1 MKYSFIIPAY
11 NAELYI
17 ERCLNS
23 ILSQTKTNWECI
35 IVNDGSN
42 DNTQGILDK
51 YVIKDNRF
59 KVFTQRNTGPGSA
72 RNFAIEQAVGDYVVF
87 VDSDDYIDCQY
98 IELLEKHSESSDLIF
113 IDVQQVTLNGDYLN
127 KEFMSNYQNLS
138 VDKILR
144 FQMTGKLSWGGV
156 RKIVRLDL
164 IKQNKI
170 KYLTGVR
177 NGEEALFSFQVLEKA
192 KSVSFISEKPI
203 YYYVIH
209 SDSLSN
215 SLIEDPW
222 GETVKAIKKNLMESD
237 IFEKYGNTL
246 NAFNVAALV
255 VSIDRLSKLYSGK
268 ELKHKREERYR
279 QYLSVYDSKFPIDT
293 DSLVIKAKVF
303 VPFIKIGC
311 TLPISIASKLRSFCN
326 KIM

>member
-23 ILSQTKTNWECI
+23 IISQTKTNWECI
-35 IVNDGSN
+35 IVNDGSK

-59 KVFTQRNTGPGSA
+59 KVFTQYNAGPGSA
-72 RNFAIEQAVGDYVVF
+72 RNFALEQAEGDYVIF

-113 IDVQQVTLNGDYLN
+113 IDVQQVTPSGDYLN
-127 KEFMSNYQNLS
+127 KEFMSNYQNLP

-170 KYLTGVR
+170 KYLTDVR

-192 KSVSFISEKPI
+192 KSISFISEKPI

-215 SLIEDPW
+215 SLIDDPW
-222 GETVKAIKKNLMESD
+222 GETVKAIKKYLIESD
-237 IFEKYGNTL
+237 IFDKYGDTI

-255 VSIDRLSKLYSGK
+255 VSIDRLSKLYSRK
-268 ELKHKREERYR
+268 ELKHKRKERYR

-303 VPFIKIGC
+303 VPLIKIGC
-311 TLPISIASKLRSFCN
+311 TLPISIASKLRFFLL
-326 KIM
+326 K